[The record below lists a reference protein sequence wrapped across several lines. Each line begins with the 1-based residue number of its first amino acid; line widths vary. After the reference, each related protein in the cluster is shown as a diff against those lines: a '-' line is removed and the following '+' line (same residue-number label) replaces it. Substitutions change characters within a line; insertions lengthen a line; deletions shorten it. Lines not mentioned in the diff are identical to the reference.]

1 VDRRVEAGAEVVGE
15 RPVPLVRPPPD
26 PLPEAVKPL
35 PEDRVLV
42 RGAPLPGT
50 VAPTPP
56 APQVAPAPTA
66 PAPAPGSAGASQAAP
81 QAGDA
86 FMTVSS
92 IQEADIYVDGALLRP
107 PHGRRQAYPAG
118 RHVVRF
124 VAPDGRQVN
133 KVVELGEGA
142 EKVLVWDFERWSWR

>member
-1 VDRRVEAGAEVVGE
+1 MVEGE
-15 RPVPLVRPPPD
+15 RPVPLVRPPTD
-26 PLPEAVKPL
+26 PLVRPPPDAL
-35 PEDRVLV
+35 PEPAKPPVDDRVVV
-42 RGAPLPGT
+42 RGAPLPG
-50 VAPTPP
+50 VTPP
-56 APQVAPAPTA
+56 PSPPSPQVAPAPSA
-66 PAPAPGSAGASQAAP
+66 PGPGSAPQEASQAAP
-81 QAGDA
+81 KAGEA

-92 IQEADIYVDGALLRP
+92 IQQADIYVDGALLRP
-107 PHGRRQAYPAG
+107 PHGRRQTYPAG